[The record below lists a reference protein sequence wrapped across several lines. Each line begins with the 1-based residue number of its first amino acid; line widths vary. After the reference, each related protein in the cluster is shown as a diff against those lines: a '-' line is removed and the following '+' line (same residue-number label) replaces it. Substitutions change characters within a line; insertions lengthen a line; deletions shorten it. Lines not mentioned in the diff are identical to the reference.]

1 MDEREIEDLHQPG
14 DDPRMTR
21 AIDWC
26 LERDLRVRRV
36 SGNQLKLGRLNFYP
50 VAGTMNYDGEPK
62 MRSRNLSGLHYVLC
76 KIFKKDK
83 IEPVR
88 KVTT

>member
-1 MDEREIEDLHQPG
+1 MEEFESDELHRTD

-26 LERDLRVRRV
+26 LDRDLRVRRV
-36 SGNQLKLGRLNFYP
+36 SGSQLKLGRLNFYP

-62 MRSRNLSGLHYVLC
+62 MRARGLSGLHFVLC

-83 IEPVR
+83 IEPVKR
-88 KVTT
+88 AP